1 MNYMSSIRPNSTRVR
16 KYSQTNNGI
25 TNRKIFSGK
34 KGRLFGATCRG
45 KSPDAEKEGPVKPL
59 GGLTIRKGGRSTT
72 TGTTAL
78 LAASYL
84 FKH

>member
-1 MNYMSSIRPNSTRVR
+1 MNYMLSIRPNSTRVR

-25 TNRKIFSGK
+25 TNRKIFSGRK
-34 KGRLFGATCRG
+34 AVCSGRLVGESHQMLKKKAL
-45 KSPDAEKEGPVKPL
+45 D
-59 GGLTIRKGGRSTT
+59 GLTIRKDDRSTT

-78 LAASYL
+78 LAASYR